1 MSDIVAFIAIMALPI
16 LFTAFVLR
24 RAWTSRNRSSDGD
37 FSSGGAPDS
46 DSDGGG
52 DGGD

>member
-1 MSDIVAFIAIMALPI
+1 MSDIVAFIAIMALPT

-24 RAWTSRNRSSDGD
+24 RAWASRNRASDGD

-46 DSDGGG
+46 AGDGGG